1 MFVFLLMFPVMLYA
15 QEKVLEIS
23 VITHPDTPV
32 AGERWTLTLF
42 VDYPDPDDVFV
53 SPPDMPDFS
62 LDRILKTPRVTGN
75 KVQTVIEYR
84 FTPKKSG
91 RFILEKF
98 TVVCPGGSVQT
109 DPIVLD
115 IRANIE
121 ENVTNSFRLDWEIDS
136 PVIPGERVI
145 LTLRGWDSQ
154 LPPPGFFLPQTPPGL
169 ILALSPE
176 QERKAGIAAK
186 FIVIPLEMGDYFFEA
201 RSLQYENINF
211 NIPALKINSG
221 AQNTSIIN
229 SRESNNSEALPDP
242 ENNINFIEIVDSS
255 ANFSTDLS
263 TDSSADSANKKILQR
278 RFFFSFSILI
288 IILVIITSLVCLFL
302 FVRKK

>member
-1 MFVFLLMFPVMLYA
+1 MIVFLLMFSITLHA
-15 QEKVLEIS
+15 QEKTLDINVTANPGI
-23 VITHPDTPV
+23 PV
-32 AGERWTLTLF
+32 VGESWTLTLF
-42 VDYPDPDDVFV
+42 VDYHDPDDVFV
-53 SPPDMPDFS
+53 SPPYSEALS

-98 TVVCPGGSVQT
+98 TVVCPEGSVQI

-121 ENVTNSFRLDWEIDS
+121 EKVSHSFQLDWEIDS
-136 PVIPGERVI
+136 PIRQGERTI

-154 LPPPGFFLPQTPPGL
+154 LPPPNFFLPQTPPGL

-176 QERKAGIAAK
+176 QERKNNIAAK
-186 FIVIPLEMGDYFFEA
+186 FIIIPLETGDYLFEA
-201 RSLQYENINF
+201 RFLQYENINF
-211 NIPALKINSG
+211 NIPALQINV
-221 AQNTSIIN
+221 TSIIN
-229 SRESNNSEALPDP
+229 SHKLNNPEARSGL
-242 ENNINFIEIVDSS
+242 ENDINFIEIVDSS
-255 ANFSTDLS
+255 AEFSTEFSD
-263 TDSSADSANKKILQR
+263 DSANKRILQR
-278 RFFFSFSILI
+278 RFFFLFSILI
-288 IILVIITSLVCLFL
+288 IILVIITPLVCLFL